1 MRPGLQMALGAA
13 AYVVVVV
20 ALMVY
25 LQGSTLGREAF
36 GQVVYETDNSGTAIA
51 YDPSNDINAKDLNVT
66 GKVNITGPTGEPAL
80 MVDAQGQVVMDT
92 TTVNTA
98 QVVNL
103 EIGSTA
109 TVAGK
114 PVATIEDVKAIQR
127 DIKGDPGPEGPQ
139 GPGGPPG
146 NRGPQGPPGP
156 PGYSDK
162 TPAFDS
168 VTLGN
173 KFRFSGVGDA
183 HANDDWLRMFNK
195 EGTGYN
201 GGIAMSKLWV
211 GNSTYLNG
219 DTNLRG
225 GTSVHNPGN
234 WQTHFPWAGDNK
246 NYIRGDTEIRGNT
259 NNIGDLYVGGKIHL
273 YGDPAKTG
281 GWNSGDNS
289 DPYSLQKIHTGPD
302 QSHLRLTLNDNS
314 DESLQIWGNSC
325 GTGNCGGPGQKAHQF
340 TADGTLYSKG
350 NAWIGDNL
358 ILGADNGNRW
368 IVHSPNDSRRT
379 LYVAPWKNGDWSW
392 GDQVRIE
399 SDGTMYAKRVCT
411 NTRCY

>member
-1 MRPGLQMALGAA
+1 MRTGLHLALGAA
-13 AYVVVVV
+13 GYVVVVV
-20 ALMVY
+20 VLMAY
-25 LQGSTLGREAF
+25 LQKTTLGRESFA
-36 GQVVYETDNSGTAIA
+36 QVVYETDSTGTAIA
-51 YDPSNDINAKDLNVT
+51 YNPSNDVNAKNLNVQ
-66 GKVNITGPTGEPAL
+66 GEMRVDGPAGEPAL

-92 TTVNTA
+92 TTMKTA
-98 QVVNL
+98 QVTNL

-114 PVATIEDVKAIQR
+114 PVATIDDVKAIKR

-146 NRGPQGPPGP
+146 ARGPQGPPGP
-156 PGYSDK
+156 PGYNDK
-162 TPAFDS
+162 TPTFDA
-168 VTLGN
+168 VTLGD

-195 EGTGYN
+195 QGTGYN

-225 GTSVHNPGN
+225 GTSVHNPKN
-234 WQTHFPWAGDNK
+234 WQTHLPWAGDNK

-259 NNIGDLYVGGKIHL
+259 NNIGDLYVGGKVHF

-289 DPYSLQKIHTGPD
+289 DPYYLQKIHTGPD
-302 QSHLRLTLNDNS
+302 QSHLRLTLNDNA

-325 GTGNCGGPGQKAHQF
+325 GSPGGCGGPGQLAHKFQ
-340 TADGTLYSKG
+340 ADGTVYAKG
-350 NAWIGDNL
+350 SAFIGDNL
-358 ILGADNGNRW
+358 ILGSDNGNRW
-368 IVHSPNDSRRT
+368 ILHAPNDNRRT
-379 LYVAPWKNGDWSW
+379 LYIAPWKNGTWSW

-399 SDGTMYAKRVCT
+399 ADGSLCT
-411 NTRCY
+411 KKQCY